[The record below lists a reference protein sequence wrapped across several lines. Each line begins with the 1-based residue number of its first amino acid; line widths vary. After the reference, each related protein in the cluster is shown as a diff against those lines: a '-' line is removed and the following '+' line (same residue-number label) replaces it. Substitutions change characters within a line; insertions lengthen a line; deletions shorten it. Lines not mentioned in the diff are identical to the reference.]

1 MPISAVV
8 MVIRLPFLDVYYVSR
23 YDFLV
28 SPTFFW
34 VEFLIITHIHTCT
47 QMTRTC
53 TCICP
58 FPSVVK
64 VTRYPF
70 AFDTLHEKIGFY
82 GDYIHKFSLQLQ
94 LLCALFFQHLWLKH
108 LWWRFPWVHWLYSV
122 HSCWCSCS
130 SMILIVLSPPSY
142 RHGSVSGVL
151 LTVFI
156 SALWAVWR

>member
-1 MPISAVV
+1 MILCMVYKTPTVLWVSIFGMTMSHISNLPISAVV

-82 GDYIHKFSLQLQ
+82 GDYIHVHKFSLQLQ
-94 LLCALFFQHLWLKH
+94 LLCALFFQHNGGWNI
-108 LWWRFPWVHWLYSV
+108 
-122 HSCWCSCS
+122 S
-130 SMILIVLSPPSY
+130 SLVVKIPMGALVILS
-142 RHGSVSGVL
+142 
-151 LTVFI
+151 T
-156 SALWAVWR
+156 